1 MLHGVAVSS
10 FLLQWSRQSSW
21 YSSFHMCLIENSE
34 MQNSKTNFYTLANT
48 DLNTTQGTSC
58 THNLGTLCRQCTHN
72 SPSKHR
78 WKFIG
83 VKLLSSFTNVDI
95 NFTIACTTQT
105 WCFVFMC
112 MRSPAQLHYSHSI
125 FKWME
130 KSKFKLELKT
140 TWHAAGKFMDEGLN
154 ILRWWWWWWWQ
165 SHMCNAKT

>member
-1 MLHGVAVSS
+1 MLHGIAVSS
-10 FLLQWSRQSSW
+10 FLLHWSRQSSW
-21 YSSFHMCLIENSE
+21 YSSFHMCSIENSE

-95 NFTIACTTQT
+95 NFAIACTTQT
-105 WCFVFMC
+105 WCFASMC
-112 MRSPAQLHYSHSI
+112 MLPGSAALFTFNIQMNGKIKVQTRVENYLACSGKIYGRRIKYTTMMMMVVVAKSHV
-125 FKWME
+125 
-130 KSKFKLELKT
+130 
-140 TWHAAGKFMDEGLN
+140 
-154 ILRWWWWWWWQ
+154 Q
-165 SHMCNAKT
+165 C